1 MLLLGAIVWAGI
13 VIMNKGNTLEVNNV
27 ETIKVQEVTPDWA
40 SDEEAVKAAQDVI
53 RRKELE
59 AELNALEV
67 NFDALTA
74 TYEAN
79 KASYLEQKTNL
90 QKELGSY

>member
-1 MLLLGAIVWAGI
+1 MEVTNIETRV
-13 VIMNKGNTLEVNNV
+13 EVN
-27 ETIKVQEVTPDWA
+27 EVIPDWA
-40 SDEEAVKAAQDVI
+40 SDEEALKAAQDVI

-59 AELNALEV
+59 AELNAVEA
-67 NFDALTA
+67 NFKALTA

-90 QKELGSY
+90 QKELGTY